1 MQPSAEGKRRS
12 TWLVTALACAAM
24 LLLPTLVWLLA
35 PRPTAPPRPA
45 RRATPSAPATVVEA
59 RLPPPRGTEEPA
71 ATTAPA
77 ADVEQPVTGRVL
89 DPQGNAVAGAFVS
102 CDDGRA
108 VPATSTDDRG
118 RFQLPAEASGCLAVT
133 THPSFVASKP
143 VKIIAGRDN
152 VLTLEASGA
161 IEGDVVDD
169 RGQPVTAYQLGME
182 SYQGAG
188 SDPPTGQTRAIQD
201 ARGAFRWENL
211 APGTYVLSA
220 GAEGRPFARSR
231 PIEVELGRTT
241 HHVRIALPRSATL
254 SGRVFDADTRQPLA
268 GATVAFDALTSSG
281 IGSGFATADESG
293 AYALSGAPPGPF
305 SVRVA
310 REGYVSKIVPGLVT
324 RGADAIRQDV
334 ELRRFVE
341 GGPRDELAGIG
352 AVLAPTPKGVLI
364 GPLVAGGPAE
374 SAGLLRGDR
383 IRRIDGEDAS
393 AMTLSD
399 CVQRLRGANGTIVSV
414 QVEREGKTIEVNI
427 VRRPVAR

>member
-1 MQPSAEGKRRS
+1 M
-12 TWLVTALACAAM
+12 
-24 LLLPTLVWLLA
+24 
-35 PRPTAPPRPA
+35 
-45 RRATPSAPATVVEA
+45 
-59 RLPPPRGTEEPA
+59 
-71 ATTAPA
+71 
-77 ADVEQPVTGRVL
+77 
-89 DPQGNAVAGAFVS
+89 
-102 CDDGRA
+102 
-108 VPATSTDDRG
+108 
-118 RFQLPAEASGCLAVT
+118 
-133 THPSFVASKP
+133 ASKP
-143 VKIIAGRDN
+143 VKIVAGGDN
-152 VLTLEASGA
+152 VLTLERSGA
-161 IEGDVVDD
+161 IEGEVVDD
-169 RGQPVTAYQLGME
+169 RGQPVTSYQLGME

-188 SDPPTGQTRAIQD
+188 SDPPTGQTRDIQD
-201 ARGAFRWENL
+201 ARGAFRWDSL

-220 GAEGRPFARSR
+220 GAEGHPFARSR

-241 HHVRIALPRSATL
+241 HHVRIALPKGATL
-254 SGRVFDADTRQPLA
+254 SGLVLDADTRKPLA

-293 AYALSGAPPGPF
+293 AYALAGAPPGPF

-324 RGADAIRQDV
+324 RGADTIRQDV

-374 SAGLLRGDR
+374 SAGLRRGDR

-393 AMTLSD
+393 ALTMSD
-399 CVQRLRGANGTIVSV
+399 CVQRLRGADGTIVSV
-414 QVEREGKTIEVNI
+414 QVEREGKTLDVNI